1 MATKTTKK
9 TGEARAY
16 LLKGDDDFQKQQH
29 LDKLLA
35 SLVSGDFADFD
46 LEHMEGDST
55 SCERIMAGLGV
66 APFGSTRRVVLVK
79 YANKIHP
86 DEQEKLAVQVLKTPA
101 SACLV
106 LVNPAADKVDGR
118 PKKGSEVIGD
128 LSKAVR
134 KIGEVIE
141 FGGGTNKE
149 KQTKAREFAQ
159 SLFAQ
164 AKKKLDARAMSLF
177 LERAG
182 ADFTVISSEGQ
193 KLIDYSGDN
202 PSISAQ
208 DVMAVTSET
217 PEEKVFKLVDAIA
230 ARNQAAALRLMDELF
245 ETGDDPKADAPKT
258 LSNISRQFR
267 FIWQAKILMEAGV
280 NMSLG
285 YGGRFQKESVPASV
299 QAMLPSDTNLLDELV
314 KKGWQGEKIARQ
326 ARPLSRADLI
336 RCFNAISKT
345 DMTLKGMG
353 DDMDDPRLAMDLL
366 VIELAKAN
374 R

>member
-1 MATKTTKK
+1 MATKTAKK

-35 SLVSGDFADFD
+35 SLVLGDFADFD
-46 LEHMEGDST
+46 LEHMEGDTT
-55 SCERIMAGLGV
+55 SCERIMTGLGV
-66 APFGSTRRVVLVK
+66 APFGSPRRVVLVK
-79 YANKIHP
+79 YANKINA

-106 LVNPAADKVDGR
+106 LVNPAADKVDGK
-118 PKKGSEVIGD
+118 PKKGSEIIGD
-128 LSKAVR
+128 LSKAIR

-149 KQTKAREFAQ
+149 KQTKAREFGQ
-159 SLFAQ
+159 SFFAQ
-164 AKKKLDARAMSLF
+164 AEKKLDARAMSLF

-182 ADFTVISSEGQ
+182 TDFNVISSEGQ

-217 PEEKVFKLVDAIA
+217 PEEKIFKLVDAIS

-245 ETGDDPKADAPKT
+245 EIGDDPKADAPKT
-258 LSNISRQFR
+258 LSTISRQFR
-267 FIWQAKILMEAGV
+267 LIWQAKILMEAGV
-280 NMSLG
+280 SMSMS
-285 YGGRFQKESVPASV
+285 YGERFQKESVPASV
-299 QAMLPSDTNLLDELV
+299 QALLPSDSNLLDVLV
-314 KKGWQGEKIARQ
+314 KQGWQGEKIARQ

-345 DMTLKGMG
+345 DMTLKGMS

-366 VIELAKAN
+366 VIELAKPG